1 MGFLRLMNLDGLLL
15 EVPDALLGSV
25 FAAAKAGHARGDFVS
40 LCAFDSE
47 EGRYIQV
54 DTCVFVPEITN
65 PDGET
70 FVDENH
76 VMFLAP
82 VFTGKREVPAD
93 QAVVDQLLKVM
104 KETDGCIVFSAEDE
118 LVLSPDAAKR
128 IVRSARRINPFED
141 VTFPTPGH

>member
-47 EGRYIQV
+47 ERRYIQV

-104 KETDGCIVFSAEDE
+104 KETDGCIVLSAEDE

>member
-76 VMFLAP
+76 MMFLAP
-82 VFTGKREVPAD
+82 VFTGEREVPAD
-93 QAVVDQLLKVM
+93 QVVVDQLLKVM
-104 KETDGCIVFSAEDE
+104 KETDGCIVLSAEDE

-128 IVRSARRINPFED
+128 IVRNARRINPFED
-141 VTFPTPGH
+141 VPFPTPGH

>member
-1 MGFLRLMNLDGLLL
+1 MGFLQLLNRDGLLL

-25 FAAAKAGHARGDFVS
+25 FAAAKAGHERGDFVS
-40 LCAFDSE
+40 LCSFDAE

-54 DTCVFVPEITN
+54 DTCIFVPEITN
-65 PDGET
+65 PVGET
-70 FVDENH
+70 FTEESH

-93 QAVVDQLLKVM
+93 QVVVDQLLEVM
-104 KETDGCIVFSAEDE
+104 EETDGCIVLSAEDE

-128 IVRSARRINPFED
+128 IVRNARRINPFED

>member
-128 IVRSARRINPFED
+128 IVRNARRINPFED
-141 VTFPTPGH
+141 VPFPTPGH